1 MVETTL
7 YASCTATWALWDLR
21 CGFDF
26 VSCPAPTNRRKLIFR
41 DDYLSTPAVPQAGPS
56 RHGGFEMSHD
66 AMGVTVSSNV
76 RQLSRTIGE

>member
-1 MVETTL
+1 M
-7 YASCTATWALWDLR
+7 D
-21 CGFDF
+21 
-26 VSCPAPTNRRKLIFR
+26 R

-76 RQLSRTIGE
+76 STN

>member
-1 MVETTL
+1 MVKTTL
-7 YASCTATWALWDLR
+7 YASCTASWALWDLR
-21 CGFDF
+21 CGLNF
-26 VSCPAPTNRRKLIFR
+26 VSFCIHWKEELIVR
-41 DDYLSTPAVPQAGPS
+41 DDYLSTPSVPQAGPS

>member
-7 YASCTATWALWDLR
+7 YASCTASWTLWDLR
-21 CGFDF
+21 CRSDF
-26 VSCPAPTNRRKLIFR
+26 VSSLFHAFEEELIDR
-41 DDYLSTPAVPQAGPS
+41 DDYLSTPSVPQAGPS

-76 RQLSRTIGE
+76 SLS

>member
-7 YASCTATWALWDLR
+7 YASCTAPWALWDLR
-21 CGFDF
+21 CGFDL
-26 VSCPAPTNRRKLIFR
+26 VSCPFHAVEEELMYR
-41 DDYLSTPAVPQAGPS
+41 DDYLSTPSVPQASPS

-76 RQLSRTIGE
+76 SLS